1 MKSISLTSPKSTWIL
16 LVAVA
21 FFGACDESLDVVP
34 KDQIDDKALWE
45 TPENADLFLNNIY
58 TAVPSYASSGDPLE
72 NYSDNAINGIAG
84 RYSASVYGN
93 SSYTPSNGPSQWGYY
108 NEIRRCNLFI
118 QKVTESTLPDNWK
131 KLRLAET
138 RFLRAYFYSLLA
150 LHHGGVPII
159 TDVLDRYAQGGEIFR
174 ARNTFDET
182 IEFITTE
189 CAAIAPDLP
198 LTAVTGRVTR
208 GASLTLKAW
217 CELFYASPFYN
228 TTNDK
233 AKWQKA
239 ADSYKDVM
247 GLDVYELFADYRTLF
262 FEENN
267 GNIEV
272 IFDRVHLGGTGMANM
287 RASNY
292 GPTFVHGTARAF
304 AGSNPTQELVDDYL
318 MANGLPIDDPSSGY
332 DPQQPY
338 VGREQRFY
346 TDIIYDG
353 AVWLDDEIIMKQ
365 GVGSRNQTDLSDNN
379 EATNTGYYW
388 KKAIDP
394 QYANLNNIENGA
406 NYIIFRFAD
415 VLLGYAEAQNEA
427 NGPDESVYAAINQ
440 VRERAD
446 LPAVEEGLSQAQMR
460 AVIYRER
467 RVELASEDKRWY
479 DIIRWKTA
487 EEVLN
492 GHMHAVSIV
501 QENGQWVYKYV
512 RAGGG
517 LKVFYPEKNY
527 VYPIPQSARDA
538 NPKLTQNPHY
548 D

>member
-1 MKSISLTSPKSTWIL
+1 MKSISLTNPASIWIL
-16 LVAVA
+16 LVVIA

-34 KDQIDDKALWE
+34 KDQVNDNTLWE
-45 TPENADLFLNNIY
+45 TTENADLFLNNIY
-58 TAVPSYASSGDPLE
+58 AAVPSYAGSGDPLE
-72 NYSDNAINGIAG
+72 NFSDNAINGIAG

-108 NEIRRCNLFI
+108 NEIRKCNLFI
-118 QKVTESTLPDNWK
+118 EKVTESTLPDDWK
-131 KLRLAET
+131 GLRLAEV

-159 TDVLDRYAQGGEIFR
+159 TDVLDRYEQGDEIFR

-182 IEFITTE
+182 IDFITSE
-189 CAAIAPDLP
+189 CATIEPGLP
-198 LTAVTGRVTR
+198 LTAVTGRATR
-208 GASLTLKAW
+208 GAALTLKAW
-217 CELFYASPFYN
+217 CELFQASPLYN
-228 TTNDK
+228 TANDN

-247 GLDVYELFADYRTLF
+247 ELGVYGLFSDYRTLF

-267 GNIEV
+267 SNNEV
-272 IFDRVHLGGTGMANM
+272 IFDRVHLGGTSMANM

-292 GPTFVHGTARAF
+292 APTFVNGTARAF
-304 AGSNPTQELVDDYL
+304 AGSNPTQELVDDYV
-318 MANGLPIDDPSSGY
+318 MANGLPIDDPLSGF

-346 TDIIYDG
+346 DDIIYDG
-353 AVWLDDEIIMKQ
+353 AEWLDDEIIMRQ
-365 GVGSRNQTDLSDNN
+365 GVGSKNQTDLSDNN

-394 QYANLNNIENGA
+394 KYANLNNLENGA
-406 NYIIFRFAD
+406 NYIIFRYAD

-427 NGPDESVYAAINQ
+427 NGPDGSVYDAINQ
-440 VRERAD
+440 VRERVG
-446 LPAVEEGLSQAQMR
+446 LPAVESGLTQAQMR
-460 AVIYRER
+460 AVIHRER

-487 EEVLN
+487 EDLLN

-501 QENGQWVYKYV
+501 RENGQWVYKYV
-512 RAGGG
+512 NAGGG
-517 LKVFYPEKNY
+517 AKVFHPEKNY

-538 NPKLTQNPHY
+538 NSKLTQNPNY